1 MTCEVIAVAAG
12 GVLRWRV
19 LVLVTVRR
27 VALECFLFRCLLRGV
42 DDLILGNES

>member
-1 MTCEVIAVAAG
+1 MTCEVGAVGAG

-27 VALECFLFRCLLRGV
+27 VALERFLFGCLLRGAN
-42 DDLILGNES
+42 DLILGNES